1 MADNAPFAR
10 TARVESIP
18 EGGLER
24 VIEANEAE
32 RLALAKLNGLA
43 ALAMLRAKFV
53 LRRAGRGVIRV
64 EGEVHAEATQTCV
77 VSLEP
82 LDVVIDE
89 AVDVRFAAPAGEK
102 PMKRQPSAA
111 AAAEE
116 VAFSLSDDD
125 EPDPIRDGQ
134 IDLGALAAEFM
145 ALALDPY
152 PRKPGV
158 DFSPP
163 ASGEAPPSGLGSLLG
178 GRSDKP

>member
-1 MADNAPFAR
+1 MTEIAPFTRAM
-10 TARVESIP
+10 RVESIP

-24 VIEANEAE
+24 VIEADEVE

-43 ALAMLRAKFV
+43 ALGRLQAKFM
-53 LRRAGRGVIRV
+53 LRRAGRGIVRV
-64 EGEVHAEATQTCV
+64 QGAVHAEATQTCV

-89 AVDVRFAAPAGEK
+89 TVDVRFATPAGEK
-102 PMKRQPSAA
+102 PAKRPPPTAA
-111 AAAEE
+111 AVEE
-116 VAFSLSDDD
+116 TAFSLNDED

-145 ALALDPY
+145 VLALDPY

-163 ASGEAPPSGLGSLLG
+163 PSDEEPAAGIGALLS
-178 GRSDKP
+178 GRSNKP

>member
-1 MADNAPFAR
+1 MADDAPFAR

-24 VIEANEAE
+24 VVEANEAE

-43 ALAMLRAKFV
+43 ALAVLRAKFV
-53 LRRAGRGVIRV
+53 LRRAGRGIIRV

-102 PMKRQPSAA
+102 PMKRQPPAA
-111 AAAEE
+111 AAPEI
-116 VAFSLSDDD
+116 AFALSDDD
-125 EPDPIRDGQ
+125 EPDPIHDGQ

-163 ASGEAPPSGLGSLLG
+163 AFGGEPPSGLGALLG
-178 GRSDKP
+178 GRSSKP